1 MSKLINLMKI
11 KNDAKFKYIYIYINE
26 YKCNLVLVNK

>member
-11 KNDAKFKYIYIYINE
+11 KNDENLNIYIYTND
-26 YKCNLVLVNK
+26 YKYNLVLVNK